1 MAKRKFD
8 ESKVKRGPDGRF
20 VASAAGTSTR
30 FGRNNPNMSWGTAPK
45 PVVQRPGESNAAFQR
60 RVRKRIG
67 MP

>member
-8 ESKVKRGPDGRF
+8 ESKVKRGPDGQF
-20 VASAAGTSTR
+20 VASAAGTAR
-30 FGRNNPNMSWGTAPK
+30 FGRNSSRMSWGTAPK
-45 PVVQRPGESNAAFQR
+45 PVVATWLNAAFQR